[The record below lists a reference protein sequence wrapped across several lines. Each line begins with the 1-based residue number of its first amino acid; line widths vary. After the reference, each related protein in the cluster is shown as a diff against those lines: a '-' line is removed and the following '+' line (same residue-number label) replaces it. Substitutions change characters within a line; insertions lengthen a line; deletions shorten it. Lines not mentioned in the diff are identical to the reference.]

1 MTEAAAALPAEAL
14 AGEPLDR
21 PPADVAAPYPR
32 LRWWKELVAAIL
44 YYAVYSFI
52 RNTQGSAS
60 VSGSVAFRNA
70 RRVIHLEEL
79 TGLYH
84 ERVIQHA
91 FLRAD
96 LLMEFWNVFYGTFHF
111 IVTIAV
117 LVVLFRRFP
126 TRYRRWRTALAAT
139 TALAL
144 IGFALYPLMPPR
156 LLPPAYGFVDSLKAY
171 GSLWSFDSGAMNRIS
186 NQFAAMPSLHFAW
199 SLWCA
204 CAVVPALRRN
214 WAKVVMALY
223 PLITLCAI
231 VITANHYVLDA
242 AGGALA
248 LGGGLTY
255 SAVGTDIWG
264 RIRATR
270 RPTKGPHTPKA
281 PVAEAL

>member
-1 MTEAAAALPAEAL
+1 MTEALPAEETLVA
-14 AGEPLDR
+14 EPVGDDPLEASPLR
-21 PPADVAAPYPR
+21 R
-32 LRWWKELVAAIL
+32 LRWWKELVAATVF
-44 YYAVYSFI
+44 YGVYSFI

-60 VSGSVAFRNA
+60 VSKNLAFGNA

-111 IVTIAV
+111 IITIGV
-117 LVVLFRRFP
+117 LVILFRQFP
-126 TRYRRWRTALAAT
+126 DRYRRWRTALAAT

-156 LLPPAYGFVDSLKAY
+156 LLPASYGFVDSLKTY

-204 CAVVPALRRN
+204 CALVPALRRN
-214 WAKVVMALY
+214 WARILLAVY
-223 PLITLCAI
+223 PLITLSAI
-231 VITANHYVLDA
+231 VITANHYILDA

-248 LGGGLTY
+248 LGAGMVY
-255 SAVGTDIWG
+255 SVVGTDIWTRLHTG
-264 RIRATR
+264 RRSSSLV
-270 RPTKGPHTPKA
+270 P
-281 PVAEAL
+281 EAS

>member
-1 MTEAAAALPAEAL
+1 MTEALPAEETLVAD
-14 AGEPLDR
+14 PLGDDPVVEASPFR
-21 PPADVAAPYPR
+21 R
-32 LRWWKELVAAIL
+32 LRWWKELVAATVF
-44 YYAVYSFI
+44 YGVYSFI

-60 VSGSVAFRNA
+60 VSKNLAFGNA

-96 LLMEFWNVFYGTFHF
+96 LLMEMWNVFYGTFHF
-111 IVTIAV
+111 IITIGV
-117 LVVLFRRFP
+117 LVILFRQFP
-126 TRYRRWRTALAAT
+126 DRYRRWRTALAAT

-156 LLPPAYGFVDSLKAY
+156 LLPASYGFVDSLKAY

-204 CAVVPALRRN
+204 CALVPALRRN
-214 WAKVVMALY
+214 WARILLAVY

-248 LGGGLTY
+248 LCAGMVY
-255 SAVGTDIWG
+255 SVVGTDIWTRLHAG
-264 RIRATR
+264 RRS
-270 RPTKGPHTPKA
+270 PSL
-281 PVAEAL
+281 VQEAS